1 MQGLFSP
8 KEFFL
13 IEDLCSAYNA
23 QGFHRL
29 LDLVTKKW
37 VVAVFPVSNDAH
49 SEGRTD
55 SCKDVVCDRGDVV
68 FHGIKVAQGL
78 LKSKDYFELK

>member
-1 MQGLFSP
+1 
-8 KEFFL
+8 
-13 IEDLCSAYNA
+13 
-23 QGFHRL
+23 
-29 LDLVTKKW
+29 
-37 VVAVFPVSNDAH
+37 VFPVSNDAH